1 MSQQMSHGYD
11 GYLCLNIMSQY
22 YVSALCLS
30 KCLNMMSQ
38 HNVSASHLSN
48 MSVSAFHRLSYKYV
62 ECSKNVLNFYQIAV
76 LDLQSIFSLVDLS
89 LSWWNRDFIWST
101 MRIMEKEDEQTLVV
115 VKVSFLCTKSD
126 NG

>member
-1 MSQQMSHGYD
+1 MGLETQWW
-11 GYLCLNIMSQY
+11 
-22 YVSALCLS
+22 
-30 KCLNMMSQ
+30 
-38 HNVSASHLSN
+38 
-48 MSVSAFHRLSYKYV
+48 
-62 ECSKNVLNFYQIAV
+62 KNVLNFYQIAV

>member
-1 MSQQMSHGYD
+1 
-11 GYLCLNIMSQY
+11 
-22 YVSALCLS
+22 
-30 KCLNMMSQ
+30 MSQ
-38 HNVSASHLSN
+38 HHVSAICLSQHYI
-48 MSVSAFHRLSYKYV
+48 VFSYKYV
-62 ECSKNVLNFYQIAV
+62 ACSKNVLNFYQIAV

>member
-1 MSQQMSHGYD
+1 MFQHHVS
-11 GYLCLNIMSQY
+11 CLSIMSQY
-22 YVSALCLS
+22 FLFL
-30 KCLNMMSQ
+30 
-38 HNVSASHLSN
+38 
-48 MSVSAFHRLSYKYV
+48 YV
-62 ECSKNVLNFYQIAV
+62 ERSKKVLNFYQIAV
-76 LDLQSIFSLVDLS
+76 FELKSIFSLVDLS